1 MRCPLPHLPMKG
13 AIFETGFLWNGGQSR
28 SSEVTDMREDVLA
41 IFERDGTPGEILD
54 ALMPAFARALNC
66 ERCVMFLRDP
76 KTDRGR
82 ALHRWAAKPEFAL
95 RREDRGW
102 EPMPATLLDDDP
114 MYAEAMVNPEALY
127 IEDIETA
134 DPALLNVAYEREHFG
149 HRALVHA
156 PVWHKGEMYGVLE
169 PSSMTEPRKW
179 SDADRALVAAVQA
192 SIGPV
197 VAAFVRADA
206 G

>member
-1 MRCPLPHLPMKG
+1 MNDEIR
-13 AIFETGFLWNGGQSR
+13 A
-28 SSEVTDMREDVLA
+28 
-41 IFERDGTPGEILD
+41 ILD
-54 ALMPAFARALNC
+54 GAATPDEKLRALMPAFARALNC

-76 KTDRGR
+76 ETNRGR
-82 ALHRWAAKPEFAL
+82 AVHRWAAAPAFEL
-95 RREDRGW
+95 RRADRGW
-102 EPMPATLLDDDP
+102 EAMPATLLDDDP

-134 DPALLNVAYEREHFG
+134 GPALLNAAYEREHFG

-156 PVWHKGEMYGVLE
+156 PVWHEGKMYGILE
-169 PSSMTEPRKW
+169 PSSMTEPRIW
-179 SDADRALVAAVQA
+179 SAADKALVAAVQA
-192 SIGPV
+192 RIGPV

>member
-1 MRCPLPHLPMKG
+1 MNDEIRTILESGL
-13 AIFETGFLWNGGQSR
+13 
-28 SSEVTDMREDVLA
+28 
-41 IFERDGTPGEILD
+41 TPDEKLT

-76 KTDRGR
+76 ETHRGR
-82 ALHRWAAKPEFAL
+82 AVHRWAATPAYAL

-102 EPMPATLLDDDP
+102 EPMPATILDDDP

-134 DPALLNVAYEREHFG
+134 APALLNAAYEREHFG

-156 PVWHKGEMYGVLE
+156 PIWHEGEMYGVLE
-169 PSSMTEPRKW
+169 PSSMVKPRKW
-179 SDADRALVAAVQA
+179 NTADRALVAAVQERIA
-192 SIGPV
+192 PV
-197 VAAFVRADA
+197 VAAFVKADA
-206 G
+206 A

>member
-1 MRCPLPHLPMKG
+1 MNDDIR
-13 AIFETGFLWNGGQSR
+13 AILESR
-28 SSEVTDMREDVLA
+28 A
-41 IFERDGTPGEILD
+41 TPDEKLT

-76 KTDRGR
+76 KTGRGR
-82 ALHRWAAKPEFAL
+82 AVHRWTSKPEFAL

-102 EPMPATLLDDDP
+102 EPMPTTLLDDDP

-134 DPALLNVAYEREHFG
+134 GPALLNVAFEREHFG

-156 PVWHKGEMYGVLE
+156 PVWHEGEMYGVLE
-169 PSSMTEPRKW
+169 PSSMTEPRVW
-179 SDADRALVAAVQA
+179 SIADKALVAAVQKKF
-192 SIGPV
+192 GPI

-206 G
+206 D